1 MRKSMLFAGIVA
13 ITGCAEEATEEVPV
27 PGLLEPSCTMT
38 FQHYAVA
45 GVELPRTAN
54 EAVQFALD
62 LDQRAG
68 DGLDNTVG
76 QFFSSMGVLDPASW
90 DPERAVAQALAAGR
104 LHWVIAVGTCADGDE
119 VRVAS
124 MRATDADGDGVL
136 ELVDGGVASVGIGG
150 GATVRGAGW
159 LPVGA
164 LFTPTPGTSDDG
176 WQLGLALTAD
186 VTIDKGTLTGRLGA
200 GLDLDDAAVLRPL
213 QRYAQA
219 RVDTGAWE
227 MAPYVDR
234 DGDGVVSDDEIRGAV
249 GSVTSRDLD
258 LVSGDCD
265 DNDVACYA
273 PFDGDGI
280 TDRASL
286 GLRFTAREVEVE

>member
-13 ITGCAEEATEEVPV
+13 IAGCAEEATEDVPV

-38 FQHYAVA
+38 FKHYAVA
-45 GVELPRTAN
+45 GVELPRSSN

-68 DGLDNTVG
+68 DGVDNTVG
-76 QFFSSMGVLDPASW
+76 QFFSSMGVLDPATW
-90 DPERAVAQALAAGR
+90 DPERAVEQALAAGR
-104 LHWVIAVGTCADGDE
+104 LHWVIAVGTCDDGDE

-124 MRATDADGDGVL
+124 MRAADADGDGVL
-136 ELVDGGVASVGIGG
+136 ELIDGGVASVGDGN

-159 LPVGA
+159 FPVGA

-176 WQLGLALTAD
+176 WQLGLALAAD
-186 VTIDKGTLTGRLGA
+186 ITIDKGALTGRLGA
-200 GLDLDDAAVLRPL
+200 GLDMDDAAVLRPL

-219 RVDTGAWE
+219 RLDTGTWE
-227 MAPYVDR
+227 MAPYVDV
-234 DGDGVVSDDEIRGAV
+234 DGDGVVEDDEIRTVV
-249 GSVTSRDLD
+249 GNVTSRDLD
-258 LVSGDCD
+258 LARGDCA
-265 DNDVACYA
+265 DVACYA

-280 TDRASL
+280 TDHASL
-286 GLRFTAREVEVE
+286 GLRFVAREVEVE